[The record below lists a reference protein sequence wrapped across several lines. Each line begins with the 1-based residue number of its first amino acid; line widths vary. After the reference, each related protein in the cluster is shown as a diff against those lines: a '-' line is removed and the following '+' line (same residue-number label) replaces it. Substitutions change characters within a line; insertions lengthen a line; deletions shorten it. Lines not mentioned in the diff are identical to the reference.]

1 MIKEVNKLIAE
12 RVPPGDQWTL
22 IYDTKA
28 IIYSSIAETLEAHYH
43 LAETKPKAFRL
54 EPLNGLLFAITDEV
68 AEEIIEQPK
77 TFNIYG
83 E

>member
-28 IIYSSIAETLEAHYH
+28 IVYSSIAETLEAHYH

-54 EPLNGLLFAITDEV
+54 EPAKGLLFAIVDENV
-68 AEEIIEQPK
+68 EETIEPIK

>member
-28 IIYSSIAETLEAHYH
+28 IIYNSIAHTLEAHYQ

-54 EPLNGLLFAITDEV
+54 EPAKGLLFAIVDENI
-68 AEEIIEQPK
+68 EEIIEQPK